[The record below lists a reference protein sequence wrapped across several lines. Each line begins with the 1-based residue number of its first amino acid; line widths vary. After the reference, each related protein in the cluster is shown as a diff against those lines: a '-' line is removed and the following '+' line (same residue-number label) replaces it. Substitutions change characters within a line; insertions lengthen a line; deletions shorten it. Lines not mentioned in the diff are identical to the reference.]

1 MKRAFIILVV
11 LVVNLT
17 ALAQATQTCIVK
29 QYNQKQQKTPLGGV
43 QVMVSNAGSATSGND
58 GRLTLTFRT
67 LKPGDR
73 VNLISAKKTGFE
85 IFNKSSVEQWNIS
98 RNNTP
103 FTIVLVKSD
112 YFAQLKN
119 SLKETSVS
127 SYKTKYEQAKA
138 KLAKQQKEGDLKA
151 EEYRKKLSELEDQ
164 YDNQLKNIDS
174 YIDVFARFDLSE
186 LSEEE
191 ARIIE
196 MVHNG
201 QIDEAVKEYDKLNII
216 EKYETTIGKK
226 QKLTQHIEQ
235 AAAERELQQQIAD
248 SILSMMQRQHV
259 KLAEMSLQMKREEM
273 ADSEKYRHFVKSALD
288 TFEVLYEKAPD
299 RYQQDLNLLKE
310 EWKRL
315 TEND

>member
-1 MKRAFIILVV
+1 M
-11 LVVNLT
+11 
-17 ALAQATQTCIVK
+17 
-29 QYNQKQQKTPLGGV
+29 
-43 QVMVSNAGSATSGND
+43 
-58 GRLTLTFRT
+58 
-67 LKPGDR
+67 
-73 VNLISAKKTGFE
+73 
-85 IFNKSSVEQWNIS
+85 
-98 RNNTP
+98 
-103 FTIVLVKSD
+103 
-112 YFAQLKN
+112 
-119 SLKETSVS
+119 
-127 SYKTKYEQAKA
+127 
-138 KLAKQQKEGDLKA
+138 
-151 EEYRKKLSELEDQ
+151 EDQ